1 MSLHKFDLPSGGDC
15 TINVTSLMLQLG
27 NISALAESQQT
38 ELFSQVK
45 QACNPENHNQWKSD
59 LYKDFPEYM
68 VPNRFLS
75 LYVPPVL
82 LALGTFGNLLSFIIM
97 AKSMLKVSTYS
108 YLAVLAIMDILVL
121 YVGLLRMWVGQFSM
135 DVQHTSNA
143 MCKLVNFL
151 GYVSSDTSVWLIVA
165 VTIERFIAVKFPL
178 RAPRMC
184 NVHRARFVILLI
196 VTIICCI
203 NAHIIWTVE
212 LQYISNNG
220 TKCDASLIHLV
231 LVKDVWPWV
240 DAAIYSFVPFY
251 VISILNS
258 LIVRQV
264 LFARKRRS
272 QMQHVELTS
281 KYSSFVNKSQLKKSN
296 ESSKKLTIM
305 LLAVSFTFLL
315 TTLPMNLLQIVSAFF
330 GSVADD
336 AKRFAQ
342 MTLGR
347 TIVELLMYVNHS
359 INFFLYCATGRK
371 FRRQVKI
378 MACLCCSG
386 KLMQYLKRERRRGG
400 GGSPTTSYRLSR
412 LNSFSSPRSVVIEND
427 RRFIVGNNGKV

>member
-1 MSLHKFDLPSGGDC
+1 MALHKFELPSGEDC
-15 TINVTSLMLQLG
+15 SLNVTSIMIELG
-27 NISALAESQQT
+27 NISEIEKQT
-38 ELFSQVK
+38 ELFSKLK
-45 QACNPENHNQWKSD
+45 QACISGNHDEWKQN
-59 LYKDFPEYM
+59 LYRDYPQYM
-68 VPNRFLS
+68 LPNRFLS
-75 LYVPPVL
+75 LYIPPVL
-82 LALGTFGNLLSFIIM
+82 LALGTIGNLLSFIIM

-121 YVGLLRMWVGQFSM
+121 YVGLLRMWVGQFSV
-135 DVQHTSNA
+135 DAQHTSNS
-143 MCKLVNFL
+143 MCKLVSFL

-184 NVHRARFVILLI
+184 NVHRARLVIILI

-203 NAHIIWTVE
+203 NMHIIWTVE
-212 LQYISNNG
+212 LQYTSNNN
-220 TKCDASLIHLV
+220 TKCDASMEHQV

-264 LFARKRRS
+264 LFARRRRS
-272 QMQHVELTS
+272 QMQHIELTS
-281 KYSSFVNKSQLKKSN
+281 KYNSFVNKSQLRKSN
-296 ESSKKLTIM
+296 ESNKKLTIM

-336 AKRFAQ
+336 AKRYAQ

-386 KLMQYLKRERRRGG
+386 KIAKYFKREKRRGTA
-400 GGSPTTSYRLSR
+400 SPTTSYRLSR
-412 LNSFSSPRSVVIEND
+412 FNSFSSPRSMIIEND
-427 RRFIVGNNGKV
+427 KRFVVGPNGRV